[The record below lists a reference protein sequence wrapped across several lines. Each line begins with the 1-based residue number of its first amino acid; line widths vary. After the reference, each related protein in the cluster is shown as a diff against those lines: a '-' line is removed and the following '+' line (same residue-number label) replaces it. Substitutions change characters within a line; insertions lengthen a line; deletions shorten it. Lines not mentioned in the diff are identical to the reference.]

1 MKKVIIA
8 ALLAMSATVAF
19 SQHFHNHHRNNSDRV
34 LGSVLTGI
42 IIGAAVTRASQ
53 PEVVVQPPVYIPPP
67 VHFPQVREYY
77 PCIITVVD
85 PRTGWP
91 RQEFATCVR

>member
-1 MKKVIIA
+1 MKKFTIA
-8 ALLAMSATVAF
+8 VLLLTAASAAF
-19 SQHFHNHHRNNSDRV
+19 SQHFHNHHRHNSDRII
-34 LGSVLTGI
+34 GSVITGM

-53 PEVVVQPPVYIPPP
+53 PDVVVQPPVYIPPP
-67 VHFPQVREYY
+67 VHFPQQREYY
-77 PCIITVVD
+77 PCIITVID